1 MQVAVSQLS
10 TDAGLADPCTY
21 DRATLGWF
29 NGNYK
34 LLATDFIGIGHSMNV
49 FAILLWLYIAKWVR
63 IAGIAVYTFDW
74 RSILEY
80 SVVDFAKCIH

>member
-1 MQVAVSQLS
+1 MDFLQCEKQLKEGGKEGRKEGRKREESNEIMQVAVSQLS

-49 FAILLWLYIAKWVR
+49 FAILL
-63 IAGIAVYTFDW
+63 
-74 RSILEY
+74 
-80 SVVDFAKCIH
+80 